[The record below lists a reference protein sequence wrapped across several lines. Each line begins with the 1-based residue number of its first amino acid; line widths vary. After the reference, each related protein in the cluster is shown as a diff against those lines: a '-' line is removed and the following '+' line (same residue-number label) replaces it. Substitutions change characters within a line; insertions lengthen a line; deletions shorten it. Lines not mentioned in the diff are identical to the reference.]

1 MLKPEKDKLLAS
13 LFTKSP
19 GLVNLWA
26 KRADIVTNTSTLWAT
41 PADDIL
47 QGPIALVTTAG
58 VHLIGQ
64 PSFDMDDPEGD
75 ASFREIPSSTPA
87 GALTI
92 THNYYDHQD
101 ADADINVV
109 FPVER
114 LKELAAE
121 GFIGK
126 IARRHFS
133 FMGHILGSRLE
144 RLVGETAPAVAAE
157 MKKDGIRAALLTP
170 G

>member
-1 MLKPEKDKLLAS
+1 MMKPAKDKLLAS
-13 LFTKSP
+13 IFTNSP
-19 GLVNLWA
+19 LLVNLWA
-26 KRADIVTNTSTLWAT
+26 KQADIVTHASTPWAT
-41 PADDIL
+41 PAEDIL
-47 QGPIALVTTAG
+47 QGPIAVVTTAG

-64 PSFDMDDPEGD
+64 PPYNMDDPEGD
-75 ASFREIPSSTPA
+75 ASFREISSSAPA

-92 THNYYDHQD
+92 THNYYDHRD

-109 FPVER
+109 LPIER
-114 LKELAAE
+114 LKDLEAE
-121 GFIGK
+121 GFIGR
-126 IARRHFS
+126 IAGRHFS